1 MTTED
6 KGLLIKISILQEF
19 ALNIETEKKLY
30 DQMFKNALQ
39 EAKAIRDKYK
49 YSLKIEEFLQSLSKL
64 DEEEQIREKYDNFIN
79 QEIDNGMKFGDVF
92 DLDID
97 SIVKE
102 KKISYGIRLNKVNTT
117 LFLPAIGTLK
127 LYQATETLKLISE
140 KVITGAIQIFE
151 KYFERLLWRLIT
163 IKPEAYLHD
172 KVISYDK
179 LISSDLQKLKNQL
192 IGSEVEKLMHGV
204 SETISKINKIHKLHL
219 ENFQDLWDSY
229 IEMDLHRNIIVHNN
243 GKVNKDYLDAVPNK
257 YKNVKIGEQ
266 IKCDRKIIEQKT
278 NNLIKFGYLL
288 FYLLGESSNELTV
301 LEDTA
306 FDFLQKE
313 QWELAEFA
321 YELLEKTKLTTHA
334 NKLNYVINK
343 LNSKKHIYGLE
354 TVRKEIEDLDISGMQ
369 QLYEIAKNLLL
380 ENNDKVTEELEKCYP
395 DTYNSY
401 LICTWP
407 IFIEY
412 RKTKEY
418 KDFQEK
424 HKEDFEAYE
433 FNANK

>member
-1 MTTED
+1 M
-6 KGLLIKISILQEF
+6 
-19 ALNIETEKKLY
+19 
-30 DQMFKNALQ
+30 
-39 EAKAIRDKYK
+39 
-49 YSLKIEEFLQSLSKL
+49 
-64 DEEEQIREKYDNFIN
+64 
-79 QEIDNGMKFGDVF
+79 
-92 DLDID
+92 
-97 SIVKE
+97 
-102 KKISYGIRLNKVNTT
+102 
-117 LFLPAIGTLK
+117 
-127 LYQATETLKLISE
+127 
-140 KVITGAIQIFE
+140 
-151 KYFERLLWRLIT
+151 IT

-288 FYLLGESSNELTV
+288 FYLLGENSNELTV

>member
-1 MTTED
+1 MSTED
-6 KGLLIKISILQEF
+6 KGLLIKVSILQDF

-30 DQMFKNALQ
+30 NQMFKSALL
-39 EAKAIRDKYK
+39 EAKELRDKYK
-49 YSLKIEEFLQSLSKL
+49 YSLKIEKFLQSISKL
-64 DEEEQIREKYDNFIN
+64 NDEEQIKEKYENFIN
-79 QEIDNGMKFGDVF
+79 QEIDNGLKFSDVF
-92 DLDID
+92 DLDIN

-117 LFLPAIGTLK
+117 LFLPSIGTVK
-127 LYQATETLKLISE
+127 IYQATESLKLISE
-140 KVITGAIQIFE
+140 KVITGSMQIFE
-151 KYFERLLWRLIT
+151 KYFERLLWRLIK
-163 IKPEAYLHD
+163 IKPKAYLHD
-172 KVISYDK
+172 KAIPYDK
-179 LISSDLQKLKNQL
+179 LINSDFQNLQEQL
-192 IGSEVEKLMHGV
+192 IGEEVEKLMYGV
-204 SETISKINKIHKLHL
+204 SETITKINKIHKLNL
-219 ENFQDLWDSY
+219 EKYQELWDSY
-229 IEMDLHRNIIVHNN
+229 KEMDLHRNIIVHNN
-243 GKVNKDYLDAVPNK
+243 GKVNKDYLDAVPQK

-266 IKCDRKIIEQKT
+266 IKCDRKSIEQKT

-288 FYLLGESSNELTV
+288 FYLLGESSDELEV
-301 LEDTA
+301 LDNTA

-321 YELLEKTKLTTHA
+321 YELLEKTKLVTHA
-334 NKLNYVINK
+334 NKINYVINK
-343 LNSKKHIYGLE
+343 LNSKKHIYGLDK
-354 TVRKEIEDLDISGMQ
+354 VREEIESLDISGMQ
-369 QLYEIAKNLLL
+369 PLYEIAKNLLL

-395 DTYNSY
+395 HTYNSY

-433 FNANK
+433 FNTNN

>member
-97 SIVKE
+97 STVKE

-117 LFLPAIGTLK
+117 LFLPAIGTIK

-278 NNLIKFGYLL
+278 NNLIKFG
-288 FYLLGESSNELTV
+288 
-301 LEDTA
+301 
-306 FDFLQKE
+306 
-313 QWELAEFA
+313 
-321 YELLEKTKLTTHA
+321 
-334 NKLNYVINK
+334 
-343 LNSKKHIYGLE
+343 
-354 TVRKEIEDLDISGMQ
+354 
-369 QLYEIAKNLLL
+369 
-380 ENNDKVTEELEKCYP
+380 
-395 DTYNSY
+395 
-401 LICTWP
+401 
-407 IFIEY
+407 
-412 RKTKEY
+412 
-418 KDFQEK
+418 
-424 HKEDFEAYE
+424 
-433 FNANK
+433 